1 MPSSMPLHLNARKKP
16 RQARAQATLNAIFEA
31 TIQVLLVDGPYRLT
45 TTRVA
50 ERAGVSVG
58 TLYQYFP
65 HKQALFYAL
74 NERYMDALAE
84 TVETVCAAQHGAP
97 IRQMVEALLTSYWN
111 AKMARPEVTHALYR
125 SIAELDNGPL
135 IAVFSRR
142 VDTATSK
149 MLASAPDAIFTD
161 LPGVNLTLLNVIFGT
176 IRSVFER
183 SLPPAEAETVHAQLV
198 LMCTAYLEAV
208 RKQPQHCE
216 RD

>member
-1 MPSSMPLHLNARKKP
+1 MTSNVPAHLNARKKP
-16 RQARAQATLNAIFEA
+16 RQVRAQATLNAILEA

-58 TLYQYFP
+58 SMYQYFP

-84 TVETVCAAQHGAP
+84 KVEIACTARHGVP
-97 IRQMVEALLTSYWN
+97 IRQMVEALITSYWN
-111 AKMARPEVTHALYR
+111 AKMERPEVTRALYR

-135 IAVFSRR
+135 VEAFSRR
-142 VDTATSK
+142 VDTTIAE
-149 MLASAPDAIFTD
+149 MLASAPDAAFTD

-183 SLPPAEAETVHAQLV
+183 NLSPAESEAVHAQLV
-198 LMCTAYLEAV
+198 LMCSVYLKAV
-208 RKQPQHCE
+208 SKPRC
-216 RD
+216 D

>member
-1 MPSSMPLHLNARKKP
+1 MSSNVPFHLNARKKP

-31 TIQVLLVDGPYRLT
+31 TIQVLLVDGPYQLT

-74 NERYMDALAE
+74 NERYMDALADK
-84 TVETVCAAQHGAP
+84 VEIACAARHGAP

-111 AKMARPEVTHALYR
+111 AKMERPEVTLALYR

-135 IAVFSRR
+135 IEAFSRR
-142 VDTATSK
+142 VDTVTAE
-149 MLASAPDAIFTD
+149 MLASAPDAAFTD
-161 LPGVNLTLLNVIFGT
+161 LPGVSLTLLNVIFGT

-183 SLPPAEAETVHAQLV
+183 SLSPAEAEAVHAQLV
-198 LMCTAYLEAV
+198 LMCTVYLEAV
-208 RKQPQHCE
+208 RKPG